1 VTSAAGDNRAVVET
15 ASSKQWP
22 TYEQS
27 ALFVDCLLDA
37 QPYEVHQ
44 SADLVALR
52 DTLTRKLKSHSPL
65 ISP

>member
-1 VTSAAGDNRAVVET
+1 MTSAAGDNRAVVET

-37 QPYEVHQ
+37 QPYKVPTW
-44 SADLVALR
+44 LR
-52 DTLTRKLKSHSPL
+52 CGIARKLKSHSPL